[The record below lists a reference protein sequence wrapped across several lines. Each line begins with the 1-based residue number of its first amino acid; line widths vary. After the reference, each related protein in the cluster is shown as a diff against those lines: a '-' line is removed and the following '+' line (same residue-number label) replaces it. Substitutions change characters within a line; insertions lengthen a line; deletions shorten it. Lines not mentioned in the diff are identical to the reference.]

1 MQSEEVKARLAKAS
15 EAQVRAILAALE
27 VPDAVLMALLDREEH
42 KTVPE
47 PAPAKPRSSVQ
58 ASLRRGI

>member
-27 VPDAVLMALLDREEH
+27 VPDAVLTALLDHEER
-42 KTVPE
+42 KTAPE
-47 PAPAKPRSSVQ
+47 PAPAKPKPLVRFSQ
-58 ASLRRGI
+58 QRRF

>member
-27 VPDAVLMALLDREEH
+27 VPDAVLTALLDHEER
-42 KTVPE
+42 KTAPE